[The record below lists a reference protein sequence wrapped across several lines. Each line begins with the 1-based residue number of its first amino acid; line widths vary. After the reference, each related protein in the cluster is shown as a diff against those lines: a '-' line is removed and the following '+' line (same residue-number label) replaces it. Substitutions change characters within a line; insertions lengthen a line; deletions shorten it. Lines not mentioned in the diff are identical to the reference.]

1 MVMAADR
8 GIVPSVDTL
17 ELVERIR
24 ATRLYALKHT
34 VSPAPVGLSQIAIA
48 VALCLKDGNVHRE
61 AKPFRIWQISADRT
75 ARSAESYQINRAA
88 ARPFTLHRRSCGRPC

>member
-1 MVMAADR
+1 MAADR
-8 GIVPSVDTL
+8 GIVLSVDTL

-34 VSPAPVGLSQIAIA
+34 VSPAPVGLLQIAIA

-61 AKPFRIWQISADRT
+61 AKAISNLADFSRSHCPF
-75 ARSAESYQINRAA
+75 
-88 ARPFTLHRRSCGRPC
+88 G